1 MLWKG
6 IEIKS
11 HQRRAHYLKPPK
23 NGGQI
28 TTGGGV
34 SRHPPGTI
42 GLKQSLIQSPL

>member
-1 MLWKG
+1 MHGKG

-28 TTGGGV
+28 TTWGGV
-34 SRHPPGTI
+34 RRHHSGI
-42 GLKQSLIQSPL
+42 LGLIK

>member
-11 HQRRAHYLKPPK
+11 HQRRAHHLKPPK

-34 SRHPPGTI
+34 SRHPPGI
-42 GLKQSLIQSPL
+42 LGLKDT